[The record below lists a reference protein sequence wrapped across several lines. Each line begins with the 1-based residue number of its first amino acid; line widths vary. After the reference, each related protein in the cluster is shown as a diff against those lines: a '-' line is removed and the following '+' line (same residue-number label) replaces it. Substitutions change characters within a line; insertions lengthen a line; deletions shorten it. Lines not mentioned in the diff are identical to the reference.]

1 MNGMGNGMKMQ
12 RHYLE
17 MHTAGIEVCIHS
29 NQGALTM
36 KLCVSLSLRGHD
48 KRYQPISTPRQAEL
62 DHCMRT
68 NIKTHAITRSLDQT
82 ESGKRNPKEFIN
94 VHHDFSRSRTFVKE
108 IQNSHIIR
116 FIFPRTSQIKAWF
129 ILIRP
134 RFKDSSKIISIYPT

>member
-1 MNGMGNGMKMQ
+1 MGNGMKMQ

-94 VHHDFSRSRTFVKE
+94 VHHDFSISPP
-108 IQNSHIIR
+108 I
-116 FIFPRTSQIKAWF
+116 FIKTSKYKHEPPLKTQPELKSKNKFNKNARNQI
-129 ILIRP
+129 
-134 RFKDSSKIISIYPT
+134 D